1 MVKIEGLYNT
11 AFCYTPV
18 LEDAARAQIQ
28 SVCDQKEFAG
38 CKIRVMPDV
47 HAGKGCTIGTTMTIR
62 DKIVPGMVGVDIGCG
77 METVELSEREI
88 DFERLDA
95 LIRKEIPYGREVRDE
110 IHALNAELDL
120 SQLCCADQ
128 VNLNRAMRS
137 IGSLGGG
144 NHFIEVDR
152 AEDGRLFLVV
162 HSGSRHLGTEVA
174 NFYQDEGRRALWGG
188 AHYQIKATIDQM
200 KAEGRFKEIQ
210 KTITA
215 LKREHDLSIPKDLA
229 YVEGALFDDYIHD
242 MKLTQKFAILN
253 RKAMV
258 DVILSGMGLTPV
270 DEFIIKSYG
279 ETKALSDLMIYLAP
293 FGVSMKKVAMI
304 REEFGDNSLRI
315 VKTDPFQLCKIKG
328 FGFMTVDSI
337 ARKTKVSLKHPLRYS
352 GAINYVLD
360 EARISGHLFLSVDET
375 VGQCYE
381 LLNMGCDDE
390 VVSEEE
396 IRQAISNE
404 RVESRIYVEGSRVYL
419 SYERMCEV
427 KSAKRIVSMILQEGF
442 TKIDD
447 LDSKIDNAERTLHQ
461 RLAPSQRNAVKLC
474 LSHPISIMTGGPG
487 SGKTTTLRFILDIY
501 KAAFPANEVLLAA
514 PTGRASRRMAEQT
527 GMHAST
533 LHSALGLVTDE
544 DSPLND
550 KELLSADLV
559 VVDEFSMVDMR
570 LAYILLDRI
579 KSGAQLIIVGDADQ
593 LPSVGAGN
601 VLREMIRS
609 DKVPTAVLE
618 TVFRQASNSRIITNA
633 YAINHNDT
641 HLQFGDDFQ
650 FLEVQNSEEAA
661 QLVIKNYL
669 QEVSLHGIE
678 DVQILSPLRKRGA
691 VAANALNETIRDL
704 VNPPNNLKK
713 EVKCGSRVFRVGDR
727 IMQTANRI
735 NVSNGDVGI
744 ITDMKKEDDE
754 TITCVRLLDGRTLQ
768 YTQEMLEDLEFSYCT
783 TIHKSQGQEY
793 PVIIVPLLKEH
804 YIMLR
809 RNLLYT
815 AVTRAKAKV
824 ILIGQKQA
832 VFVAI
837 HKCDVGQRNTVL
849 ADRIVAYYNRE
860 LSRRVA

>member
-1 MVKIEGLYNT
+1 ME
-11 AFCYTPV
+11 V
-18 LEDAARAQIQ
+18 LEKEPDKLLSVKGIAQ
-28 SVCDQKEFAG
+28 K
-38 CKIRVMPDV
+38 K
-47 HAGKGCTIGTTMTIR
+47 
-62 DKIVPGMVGVDIGCG
+62 
-77 METVELSEREI
+77 L
-88 DFERLDA
+88 
-95 LIRKEIPYGREVRDE
+95 
-110 IHALNAELDL
+110 
-120 SQLCCADQ
+120 
-128 VNLNRAMRS
+128 
-137 IGSLGGG
+137 
-144 NHFIEVDR
+144 
-152 AEDGRLFLVV
+152 
-162 HSGSRHLGTEVA
+162 
-174 NFYQDEGRRALWGG
+174 
-188 AHYQIKATIDQM
+188 KA
-200 KAEGRFKEIQ
+200 
-210 KTITA
+210 
-215 LKREHDLSIPKDLA
+215 
-229 YVEGALFDDYIHD
+229 
-242 MKLTQKFAILN
+242 
-253 RKAMV
+253 
-258 DVILSGMGLTPV
+258 
-270 DEFIIKSYG
+270 IIKSYG

-304 REEFGDNSLRI
+304 REEFGDSSLRI

-337 ARKTKVSLKHPLRYS
+337 ARKTKVSLKHLRYS

-360 EARISGHLFLSVDET
+360 EARVSGHLLLSVDET

-396 IRQAISNE
+396 IRQAITNE

-447 LDSKIDNAERTLHQ
+447 LDSKIDNTERALHQ

-474 LSHPISIMTGGPG
+474 LSHPISIMTGGPAAERPQHYD
-487 SGKTTTLRFILDIY
+487 SYWISIKLRSLRMKSF
-501 KAAFPANEVLLAA
+501 LAA

-609 DKVPTAVLE
+609 EKVPTAVLE

-669 QEVSLHGIE
+669 REVSLHGIE

-735 NVSNGDVGI
+735 NVSNGDVGV